1 MMLEMQ
7 ARSSDGYAMDWLWPS
22 LYHALAMLWATFWA
36 LVLGFTISGVLQV
49 FVSKERMSRAFGQT
63 NLKSVSLATGLGA
76 ASSSC
81 SYAAVAAARSAI
93 QQGAALIP
101 ALAFMFAST
110 NLVIELGAVLWILM
124 GWQFVFAEIFGAFVL
139 ITIMWLLICVFLPRN
154 LEAEIRIR
162 AQETIQGSMHCHHE
176 HPGSP
181 GSAATGPPA
190 RSSGVTSEREFAAG
204 NRSVG
209 GHEIS
214 KWTGVA
220 HAFVADWSML
230 WKEILGGFVIAG
242 FLATLVPHDWW
253 EALFLQSGPAVVRS
267 IENALVGPIIAM
279 ISFVCSVG
287 NIPLAS
293 LLWSHGISFGGVISF
308 IYADLIVIPIIII
321 YAKYYGVRAAAWITG
336 IFYVSMVLAGII
348 VDLTF
353 SALRLI
359 PDGLRPPSAVE
370 HAHIIFNYTSWLDVA
385 AAIFAA
391 WLLFLHFKSQDKEN
405 ARACH

>member
-1 MMLEMQ
+1 
-7 ARSSDGYAMDWLWPS
+7 MDWLWLS

-63 NLKSVSLATGLGA
+63 NLKSVSLATGLGT

-110 NLVIELGAVLWILM
+110 NLVIELGAVLWVLM
-124 GWQFVFAEIFGAFVL
+124 GWQFVFAEVLGAFVL
-139 ITIMWLLICVFLPRN
+139 IIMMWLLIRLFLPKN
-154 LEAEIRIR
+154 LEIDIRAR
-162 AQETIQGSMHCHHE
+162 AQEKVHGSTHCTHE
-176 HPGSP
+176 DPILQ
-181 GSAATGPPA
+181 
-190 RSSGVTSEREFAAG
+190 SSGVVGDQEFTTA
-204 NRSVG
+204 NPSIG

-214 KWTGVA
+214 KWPRVA
-220 HAFVADWSML
+220 HAFVMDWSML
-230 WKEILGGFVIAG
+230 WKEILGGFLIAG
-242 FLATLVPHDWW
+242 FLAALMPHGWW
-253 EALFLQSGPAVVRS
+253 ETLFLQSGPPVVRL
-267 IENALVGPIIAM
+267 IENAFVGPIIAM
-279 ISFVCSVG
+279 LSFVCSVG

-321 YAKYYGVRAAAWITG
+321 YAKYYGVRGAAWITG

-348 VDLTF
+348 VDLVF
-353 SALRLI
+353 NALGLI
-359 PDGLRPPSAVE
+359 PLGLRPPSAVE
-370 HAHIIFNYTSWLDVA
+370 HAHIIWNYTSILDLVA
-385 AAIFAA
+385 AVFAA
-391 WLLFLHFKSQDKEN
+391 WLLFLHFKSRNKRI
-405 ARACH
+405 APITHCR

>member
-1 MMLEMQ
+1 MQ
-7 ARSSDGYAMDWLWPS
+7 ARSSDGYAMDWLWLS

-36 LVLGFTISGVLQV
+36 LVLGFTISGMLQV

-110 NLVIELGAVLWILM
+110 NLVIELGAVLWVLM
-124 GWQFVFAEIFGAFVL
+124 GWQFVLAEIFGAFVL
-139 ITIMWLLICVFLPRN
+139 ITIMWLLIRLFLPKN
-154 LEAEIRIR
+154 LETEIRLR
-162 AQETIQGSMHCHHE
+162 VQEKIQSSNRCRHE
-176 HPGSP
+176 HAPSSNAG
-181 GSAATGPPA
+181 AA
-190 RSSGVTSEREFAAG
+190 SEQEFATA
-204 NRSVG
+204 NPSVG
-209 GHEIS
+209 GHEMS
-214 KWTGVA
+214 KWTRVA
-220 HAFVADWSML
+220 HAFVMDWSML
-230 WKEILGGFVIAG
+230 WKEILGGFLIAG
-242 FLATLVPHDWW
+242 FLATLMPHGWW
-253 EALFLQSGPAVVRS
+253 EALFLQSGPPVVRL
-267 IENALVGPIIAM
+267 IENAFVGPIIAM

-336 IFYVSMVLAGII
+336 TFYVSMVLAGII
-348 VDLTF
+348 DDLIF
-353 SALRLI
+353 NALGLI
-359 PDGLRPPSAVE
+359 PQGLRPPSAVE
-370 HAHIIFNYTSWLDVA
+370 HAHII
-385 AAIFAA
+385 
-391 WLLFLHFKSQDKEN
+391 
-405 ARACH
+405 

>member
-7 ARSSDGYAMDWLWPS
+7 ARSSDGYAMDWLWLS

-49 FVSKERMSRAFGQT
+49 FVSKAQMSRAFGQT

-110 NLVIELGAVLWILM
+110 NLVIELGAVLWVLM
-124 GWQFVFAEIFGAFVL
+124 GWQFVLAEIFGAFVL
-139 ITIMWLLICVFLPRN
+139 IAIMWLLIRLFLPKN
-154 LEAEIRIR
+154 LETEIRTS
-162 AQETIQGSMHCHHE
+162 AQGKILGSDHCHHE
-176 HPGSP
+176 HPPSRSSGL
-181 GSAATGPPA
+181 TGPP
-190 RSSGVTSEREFAAG
+190 SSNSGAANEHEFAAG
-204 NRSVG
+204 NPSIS
-209 GHEIS
+209 GHEMS
-214 KWTGVA
+214 KWTRVA
-220 HAFVADWSML
+220 HAFVTDWSML
-230 WKEILGGFVIAG
+230 WKEILGGFLIAG
-242 FLATLVPHDWW
+242 FLATLMPHAWW
-253 EALFLQSGPAVVRS
+253 EALFLQSGPPVIRL

-321 YAKYYGVRAAAWITG
+321 YAKYYGARAAAWVTG
-336 IFYVSMVLAGII
+336 IFYLSMVLAGII
-348 VDLTF
+348 VDLVF
-353 SALRLI
+353 SVLGLI
-359 PDGLRPPSAVE
+359 PQGVPPPSAVE
-370 HAHIIFNYTSWLDVA
+370 HAHIIWNYTSWLDVA
-385 AAIFAA
+385 AATFAA
-391 WLLFLHFKSQDKEN
+391 WLLFLYFKSRDKQS
-405 ARACH
+405 AHACH

>member
-36 LVLGFTISGVLQV
+36 LVLGFTISGALQV

-101 ALAFMFAST
+101 ALAFMFSSSD
-110 NLVIELGAVLWILM
+110 LVIELGAVLWILM
-124 GWQFVFAEIFGAFVL
+124 GWQFVLAEVFGAFVL
-139 ITIMWLLICVFLPRN
+139 ITIMWSLIRLFLPRN
-154 LEAEIRIR
+154 LEIEIRIL
-162 AQETIQGSMHCHHE
+162 AQEKIQGSIHCHHE
-176 HPGSP
+176 HPTSQGSP
-181 GSAATGPPA
+181 AT
-190 RSSGVTSEREFAAG
+190 RDQEFATA

-209 GHEIS
+209 GREIS
-214 KWTGVA
+214 KWTRVA
-220 HAFVADWSML
+220 YAFVTDWSML
-230 WKEILGGFVIAG
+230 WKEILGGFLIAG
-242 FLATLVPHDWW
+242 FLATLMPHGWW
-253 EALFLQSGPAVVRS
+253 EALFLQSGPPVFRL

-321 YAKYYGVRAAAWITG
+321 YT
-336 IFYVSMVLAGII
+336 
-348 VDLTF
+348 
-353 SALRLI
+353 
-359 PDGLRPPSAVE
+359 
-370 HAHIIFNYTSWLDVA
+370 
-385 AAIFAA
+385 
-391 WLLFLHFKSQDKEN
+391 
-405 ARACH
+405 

>member
-1 MMLEMQ
+1 
-7 ARSSDGYAMDWLWPS
+7 MDWLWLS
-22 LYHALAMLWATFWA
+22 FYHALAMLWATFWA

-49 FVSKERMSRAFGQT
+49 FVSKEQISRAFGQT

-110 NLVIELGAVLWILM
+110 NLVIELGAVLWVLM
-124 GWQFVFAEIFGAFVL
+124 GWQFVFAEVLGALLL
-139 ITIMWLLICVFLPRN
+139 ILIMWLLIRLFLPET
-154 LEAEIRIR
+154 LEAQIRQR
-162 AQETIQGSMHCHHE
+162 TANQTHENGHCHHE
-176 HPGSP
+176 HLPSP
-181 GSAATGPPA
+181 GSG
-190 RSSGVTSEREFAAG
+190 AAG
-204 NRSVG
+204 E
-209 GHEIS
+209 HELAAVSSSIGEHEER
-214 KWTGVA
+214 KWTRVA

-230 WKEILGGFVIAG
+230 WKEILGGFLIAG

-253 EALFLQSGPAVVRS
+253 EGLFLQTGPPVVRL

-321 YAKYYGVRAAAWITG
+321 YAKYYGARAAAWITA
-336 IFYVSMVLAGII
+336 IFYVAMVLAGII
-348 VDLTF
+348 VDLVF
-353 SALRLI
+353 RALGLI
-359 PDGLRPPSAVE
+359 PQGSRPPSAIE
-370 HAHIIFNYTSWLDVA
+370 HAHIIWNYTSWLDLIA
-385 AAIFAA
+385 LILAA
-391 WLLFLHFKSQDKEN
+391 WLLFLHFRSRNGHDTH
-405 ARACH
+405 ACH

>member
-110 NLVIELGAVLWILM
+110 NLVIELGAVLWVLM
-124 GWQFVFAEIFGAFVL
+124 GWQFVLAEVLGAFALITMMWVL
-139 ITIMWLLICVFLPRN
+139 IRLFLPKN
-154 LEAEIRIR
+154 LETEMRTR
-162 AQETIQGSMHCHHE
+162 AQEKVHGSMYCNHEDSTLYRSGGVGEQEHE
-176 HPGSP
+176 H
-181 GSAATGPPA
+181 
-190 RSSGVTSEREFAAG
+190 ER
-204 NRSVG
+204 R
-209 GHEIS
+209 
-214 KWTGVA
+214 WTGVA
-220 HAFVADWSML
+220 RAFVMDWSML
-230 WKEILGGFVIAG
+230 WKEILGGFLIAG

-253 EALFLQSGPAVVRS
+253 EALFLQSGPPVVRL

-348 VDLTF
+348 VDLVF
-353 SALRLI
+353 SALGLI
-359 PDGLRPPSAVE
+359 PQGLRPPSAVE
-370 HAHIIFNYTSWLDVA
+370 HAHIIWNYTSWLDLVA
-385 AAIFAA
+385 LVFAT
-391 WLLFLHFKSQDKEN
+391 WLLLLHLRSRDKQS
-405 ARACH
+405 AHVCH